1 MESRVACACD
11 CDLRAHE
18 IDYPLD
24 YPISGRPDRIIRDK
38 RIINMIIK
46 QIFLEHVS
54 LETLSRATHY
64 SQLRASKKSAGAT
77 GDRTQQKTAHQR
89 HAVVC
94 AGGHGNF
101 ERLPYIVRLE
111 PGGAT
116 HIVRKPKAS
125 WNFGSALES
134 AWTAATPT
142 PADRATAKTNYC
154 TSPKFPL
161 YGYFPT
167 HPSHAL
173 HVSPRL
179 ARRGF
184 GHPA

>member
-1 MESRVACACD
+1 MSVFCRRGSLGRRGRRVGRRGTGGMRWDAVR
-11 CDLRAHE
+11 RAGCYVTVIKRSVPVCPTRAPCE
-18 IDYPLD
+18 DGGPCPLD
-24 YPISGRPDRIIRDK
+24 PFVLLILFRARISCNAIPG
-38 RIINMIIK
+38 
-46 QIFLEHVS
+46 
-54 LETLSRATHY
+54 Y
-64 SQLRASKKSAGAT
+64 SLRASKKSAGAT

-142 PADRATAKTNYC
+142 PADRAIGESELVHSSKL
-154 TSPKFPL
+154 P
-161 YGYFPT
+161 
-167 HPSHAL
+167 
-173 HVSPRL
+173 
-179 ARRGF
+179 
-184 GHPA
+184 